1 MRPCLQA
8 FERYRHAL
16 SPDLQNSET
25 RQNPATM
32 RQTALEYAN
41 AGALL
46 AQMYRQQNQRES
58 AVSVWRECFE
68 LAFRPA
74 FALPIAKANAGI

>member
-1 MRPCLQA
+1 
-8 FERYRHAL
+8 
-16 SPDLQNSET
+16 
-25 RQNPATM
+25 M
-32 RQTALEYAN
+32 RQTALQYAN

-68 LAFRPA
+68 LAFRLA
-74 FALPIAKANAGI
+74 FALPIAKANVGIELASILVSLLSRRTE